1 MNAWYDE
8 MCLKTIIHKAA
19 GTIILDPEKV
29 NSSALAAV
37 NAEDEIDYD
46 DQPLGNGQE
55 ITLPQDF
62 GQPIQQNLPLEQ
74 PAMQENLAPEGY
86 TINQAAQP
94 VRDKAPAPRPSAPAQ
109 QQSMYQD
116 DAPDFLRDMG
126 GSRGKK
132 DPF

>member
-1 MNAWYDE
+1 

-37 NAEDEIDYD
+37 NAEDEIDYE

-62 GQPIQQNLPLEQ
+62 GQTIQQNLPPEQ
-74 PAMQENLAPEGY
+74 PTMQENLAPEGY

-94 VRDKAPAPRPSAPAQ
+94 VRDKAPAPRQSAPAQPQ
-109 QQSMYQD
+109 QQSMYED

-126 GSRGKK
+126 SGNRGKK